1 MKNEYLSRERLP
13 DNEICS
19 NLFSAKTVDGSEWV
33 MGYLSRPCCCSDEG
47 EIKSYYFEA
56 ITVNKTIIQ
65 CVVDAHTV
73 CRCSGLKDKNGKL
86 IWQHDLLDG
95 YIYPFMKDG
104 EHISF
109 AEVVLCYDPPAFC
122 IEVHKHI
129 KHMYSKVDGP
139 IIGYTELMEK
149 WNPINWEIIGNIFD
163 NSKEFDL
170 VSELEWIA
178 QLQSV

>member
-86 IWQHDLLDG
+86 I
-95 YIYPFMKDG
+95 
-104 EHISF
+104 
-109 AEVVLCYDPPAFC
+109 C
-122 IEVHKHI
+122 
-129 KHMYSKVDGP
+129 
-139 IIGYTELMEK
+139 
-149 WNPINWEIIGNIFD
+149 
-163 NSKEFDL
+163 
-170 VSELEWIA
+170 
-178 QLQSV
+178 